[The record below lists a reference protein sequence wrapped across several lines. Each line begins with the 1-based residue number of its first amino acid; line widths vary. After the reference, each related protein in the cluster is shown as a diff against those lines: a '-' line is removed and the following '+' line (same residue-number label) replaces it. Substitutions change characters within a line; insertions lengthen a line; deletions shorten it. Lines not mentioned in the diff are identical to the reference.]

1 MVSYL
6 KTHSLHFSF
15 PPCGVDIKI
24 NLPLHDT
31 ASTRNLLD
39 FADVYVWIIKSNTH
53 ICFWMYWNKALKSS
67 SRKKEGEG
75 LKKERVIARWRK
87 KPSEKKK
94 KELSY
99 LQALL
104 AWHWCWSRQHCWWL
118 CTRKWLRLCVCAV
131 AGSAVRS
138 PSHHQT
144 QSPGRAGAQQKAK
157 NVIFRGLLFFSE
169 GITLLQY
176 INYIHLD
183 LQIAHCLAFVF
194 FDLKEF
200 ISFYQLIKP
209 FFMSWYITSF

>member
-1 MVSYL
+1 MYE
-6 KTHSLHFSF
+6 
-15 PPCGVDIKI
+15 
-24 NLPLHDT
+24 
-31 ASTRNLLD
+31 LLSQTPI
-39 FADVYVWIIKSNTH
+39 FAFGCIGI
-53 ICFWMYWNKALKSS
+53 KALKSS
-67 SRKKEGEG
+67 SCSSRKKEEER
-75 LKKERVIARWRK
+75 LKKERVKARWRK

-94 KELSY
+94 KDLSY

-144 QSPGRAGAQQKAK
+144 QSPGRAGAKQKAR

-176 INYIHLD
+176 INNIYLD
-183 LQIAHCLAFVF
+183 LQITHCLAFVF
-194 FDLKEF
+194 SDLKESISSSQF
-200 ISFYQLIKP
+200 IQPI
-209 FFMSWYITSF
+209 FMSCYKLVFSMIWVCYFPFESSSRSNLKTIEKQLLCFDWMV